1 MTQIFQLDDVC
12 MSELLFFEL
21 LVDLAI
27 GIADY
32 GRNMFLTHYFL
43 VDMSCYCLD

>member
-12 MSELLFFEL
+12 MSGLLFFEL
-21 LVDLAI
+21 LVDLAL
-27 GIADY
+27 GFADY
-32 GRNMFLTHYFL
+32 SCLTHYFL

>member
-12 MSELLFFEL
+12 MSGLLFFEL
-21 LVDLAI
+21 LVDLAL
-27 GIADY
+27 GFADS
-32 GRNMFLTHYFL
+32 GWNLFLTHYFL